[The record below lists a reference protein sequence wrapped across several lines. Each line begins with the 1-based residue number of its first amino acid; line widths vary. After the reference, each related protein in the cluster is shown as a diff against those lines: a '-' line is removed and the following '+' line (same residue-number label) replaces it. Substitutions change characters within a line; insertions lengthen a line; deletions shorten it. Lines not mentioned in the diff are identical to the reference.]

1 MLHFL
6 DEPEAAIA
14 EAARM
19 LMPGGRVV
27 IIDFAPHGL
36 EHLRDEHAHARLGFS
51 HQVIADWLAKAGLVL
66 EKTTDL
72 FAGRRRGRKVDGD
85 DLAGARPARRE

>member
-1 MLHFL
+1 
-6 DEPEAAIA
+6 
-14 EAARM
+14 
-19 LMPGGRVV
+19 MPGGRLV

-51 HQVIADWLAKAGLVL
+51 HQAMADWLAKAGLVL

-72 FAGRRRGRKVDGD
+72 SPEGANDGKLTVTIWLARDRRAVNENETPRPRVHAGGV
-85 DLAGARPARRE
+85 